1 MNVGFGN
8 GVCIIYYNN
17 ILVDKQCWCGLVVV
31 FHEIFIKV
39 LPIGN
44 FVCNECTYAN
54 QGIVGTDRFML
65 LYLK

>member
-8 GVCIIYYNN
+8 GVCIYYNN

-31 FHEIFIKV
+31 VHEIFIKV

-44 FVCNECTYAN
+44 FVCNDIY
-54 QGIVGTDRFML
+54 VPML
-65 LYLK
+65 IRVL